1 MRNDQFGAHVSE
13 APSLGYRD
21 QTSAPIYSR

>member
-1 MRNDQFGAHVSE
+1 MRNDHFGANISE

-21 QTSAPIYSR
+21 QTPAPIYSR